1 MFYAEEC
8 SRGILVLA
16 GGWCGADIVVD
27 VFQRDTSQELV
38 SGDSLEVEEG
48 DRSSRTTK
56 GIAASQQRSA
66 AILVFRLVGCFF
78 FFLLTCRAIQEV
90 ALEDDIVVLAL
101 GERGVLIVLDV
112 IIWVNLDNLE
122 ETNLVDE

>member
-27 VFQRDTSQELV
+27 VFLETSQESV
-38 SGDSLEVEEG
+38 SGDSLEVEEEG
-48 DRSSRTTK
+48 DPSSRTTK

-78 FFLLTCRAIQEV
+78 FLTCRANQEV
-90 ALEDDIVVLAL
+90 ALEDDVVI
-101 GERGVLIVLDV
+101 GERGGVLIVLV
-112 IIWVNLDNLE
+112 AA
-122 ETNLVDE
+122 